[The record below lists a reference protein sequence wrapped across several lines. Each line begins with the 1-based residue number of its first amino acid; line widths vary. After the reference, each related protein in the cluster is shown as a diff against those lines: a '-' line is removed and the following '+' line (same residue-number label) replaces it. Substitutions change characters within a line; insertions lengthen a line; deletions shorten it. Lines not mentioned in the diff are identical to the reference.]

1 MKIITKIQI
10 DFSENVQKMVSN
22 ANWYIDIKQSESYHK
37 LRHQIYDIRCHMKT
51 IKPKKEEECNMAKIY
66 YDDDANLEL
75 VTEKVVAI
83 IGYGNQGRAQ
93 ALNMRDSGVKRVIV
107 GSREDGSYDQAVK
120 DGFEVFPIDEACKKA
135 DIIFML
141 LPDEYAPKIFEEK
154 IAPGL
159 EEGNIINF
167 ASAYNITFHKI
178 VPPKFVD
185 VVMAAPRMIGEGV
198 RDLYLRGE
206 GSPAFVGVAQDARCV

>member
-1 MKIITKIQI
+1 MKP
-10 DFSENVQKMVSN
+10 
-22 ANWYIDIKQSESYHK
+22 
-37 LRHQIYDIRCHMKT
+37 
-51 IKPKKEEECNMAKIY
+51 IKPNKEEECNMAKIY

-75 VTEKVVAI
+75 VTDKVVAI
-83 IGYGNQGRAQ
+83 IGYGNQGRAR
-93 ALNMRDSGVKRVIV
+93 APNMRDSGVKRVIV

-120 DGFEVFPIDEACKKA
+120 MVFEVFPIDEACKKQTLSSC
-135 DIIFML
+135 FYRMSMPQKSL
-141 LPDEYAPKIFEEK
+141 KKK

-198 RDLYLRGE
+198 RDLYLRGRRVHQHLW
-206 GSPAFVGVAQDARCV
+206 GLGAGCVRPCS